1 MQATSAARGEERKKP
16 RGEVIKYPRDFLMKF
31 AAVCCTLHLQN
42 VFDASL
48 DNARSYSPSISYSH
62 MQTYT
67 QVPTEL
73 QFNNVEILLDPS
85 DPEREAQR
93 QLLQRVAADD
103 DDERDWRSRTPL
115 PPTAAGAQQTAQP
128 AAPADPNAP
137 KIQRATDIGRTAWA
151 PATATA
157 PTETAAQALRKVKG
171 ILNKLTPEKFER
183 LLGQLIPLI
192 SSYEVLQGTIVM
204 VFENAVV
211 QPTFVAMYADLCSEL
226 DAALPEFEGP
236 DGPQQFKKMLANT
249 CQEEYEATEEAR
261 AEAQALSGDARE
273 DGERKAKQRL
283 LGNVRLIAELFKK
296 GMVNDRI
303 MVLILSDLLGPAEG
317 QEPSED
323 SLEAACEVIGTAGAA
338 LEETQRSKTR
348 LDNIFAQLGR
358 LANSRGYAPRIRFV
372 IRDVIDLRSQ
382 HWVARRE
389 TFTAKKLDEIRS
401 DAQAELGI
409 VDVTIPGL
417 EPLPGMDALPG
428 IAGKRPDDVELFPA
442 FKGADMKSSG
452 AGGEDGDDGKF
463 SAFLG
468 EFVPLPDSNAAAAA
482 DAETTSAPEAPRYVD
497 IVFKF
502 NPEDGR
508 EDGQGKGC
516 FLSFSILFSIRIYT
530 IHIYYTIVSLLH
542 FTLRPCE

>member
-1 MQATSAARGEERKKP
+1 M
-16 RGEVIKYPRDFLMKF
+16 
-31 AAVCCTLHLQN
+31 
-42 VFDASL
+42 
-48 DNARSYSPSISYSH
+48 
-62 MQTYT
+62 
-67 QVPTEL
+67 
-73 QFNNVEILLDPS
+73 DPS

-103 DDERDWRSRTPL
+103 ADERDWRSRTPL
-115 PPTAAGAQQTAQP
+115 PPTAGGAQQPTQP

-151 PATATA
+151 PVAPAASAA

-236 DGPQQFKKMLANT
+236 DGPQHFKKMLANT
-249 CQEEYEATEEAR
+249 CQEEYEATEVAR
-261 AEAQALSGDARE
+261 AEAQAQSGDVRE
-273 DGERKAKQRL
+273 DLERKAKQRL

-303 MVLILSDLLGPAEG
+303 MVLILSDLLASADG

-338 LEETQRSKTR
+338 LEETARSKTR
-348 LDNIFAQLGR
+348 LDNIFTQLGR

-409 VDVTIPGL
+409 VDVAIPGL
-417 EPLPGMDALPG
+417 ELLPGMDALPG
-428 IAGKRPDDVELFPA
+428 IAGKRPDDMELFPA
-442 FKGADMKSSG
+442 FKGADMGSGG
-452 AGGEDGDDGKF
+452 AGVEGADGGGDGGKF

-468 EFVPLPDSNAAAAA
+468 DFVPLPDRNAA
-482 DAETTSAPEAPRYVD
+482 TTSEAATADAPRYVLEQ
-497 IVFKF
+497 
-502 NPEDGR
+502 NTLHP
-508 EDGQGKGC
+508 
-516 FLSFSILFSIRIYT
+516 
-530 IHIYYTIVSLLH
+530 IVSIFMFLFPRENLGRWGRDAIS
-542 FTLRPCE
+542 LRFYF